1 MFKDDKI
8 VYIPENNKHKR
19 FLLGQHGTREL
30 LAICLNPSTANED
43 KLDATSRNIK
53 AIAQNYDY
61 DGSWLTNLYALR
73 TPKPELLP
81 LKADVKL
88 AKENLDFI
96 KNMLND
102 KSFNTCD
109 VLLC

>member
-1 MFKDDKI
+1 MSI
-8 VYIPENNKHKR
+8 HS
-19 FLLGQHGTREL
+19 TRRLEIL
-30 LAICLNPSTANED
+30 RPL
-43 KLDATSRNIK
+43 
-53 AIAQNYDY
+53 QNYDY
-61 DGSWLTNLYALR
+61 DGWWLTNLYALR

-102 KSFNTCD
+102 KSFNTC
-109 VLLC
+109 VLMLGK